1 MTDSQNIE
9 ERQWG
14 RFSKDMAGAHAYF
27 KQEFN
32 AIYELAD
39 GSFAKRGLSL
49 SLYLQ
54 TAQRLTSHLT
64 MHHTIEE
71 RQIFPILAQRMP
83 EFSTETNDAHID
95 SHKAIHEG
103 LEEMTTLVN
112 KFKKEPST
120 YSPDQMRTCL
130 DGFRAVLF
138 DHLDAE
144 VHDLRAENLKKYWKL
159 EELKE
164 EFKDYL

>member
-1 MTDSQNIE
+1 MTGSQSLE

-32 AIYELAD
+32 TIYELAD
-39 GSFAKRGLSL
+39 GSFTKRGLSL

-54 TAQRLTSHLT
+54 MAQRLNLHLT

-71 RQIFPILAQRMP
+71 RDIFPILAQRMP
-83 EFSTETNDAHID
+83 EFSTDDAHIN

-103 LEEMTTLVN
+103 LEELTTLIT

-120 YSPDQMRTCL
+120 YSPEQMRTCL
-130 DGFRAVLF
+130 DGFRGVLF
-138 DHLDAE
+138 AHLDAE
-144 VHDLRAENLKKYWKL
+144 VEDLKAENLKKYWKL
-159 EELKE
+159 EELTEKFE
-164 EFKDYL
+164 DYLM